1 MIAAGQSG
9 LAYCLK
15 KAALES
21 NKEMIW
27 AFKRAAQTIAFNTA
41 VNCWPGWADPGIVIE
56 QAQIRVA
63 IEIAEQNRNLVY
75 ELGLTFREHGTAHWL
90 VGALELAAGE
100 FDLALAAFRQAE
112 QSFLAGDETKSLM
125 AHGYIALA
133 RKADPRSR
141 VEGAE
146 ALNEALERLRVN
158 GSKEALFFA
167 DQLATA
173 DRVLI
178 G

>member
-1 MIAAGQSG
+1 
-9 LAYCLK
+9 
-15 KAALES
+15 
-21 NKEMIW
+21 
-27 AFKRAAQTIAFNTA
+27 
-41 VNCWPGWADPGIVIE
+41 
-56 QAQIRVA
+56 
-63 IEIAEQNRNLVY
+63 
-75 ELGLTFREHGTAHWL
+75 
-90 VGALELAAGE
+90 LAAGE